1 MKLLVVGI
9 LAAALSVLLTVAVL
23 IGYHNDQQ
31 IIRWFPG
38 TGIAGKLDV
47 NGVEPTYVSIENEAT
62 GVAATVAVAA
72 DGSFIAPLDP
82 GTYRLQPAGD
92 SRSTTVV
99 VPDGHCVDLVLD
111 FRIPM
116 TVLKIPGE
124 GWPIPS

>member
-47 NGVEPTYVSIENEAT
+47 NGVEPAYVSIENERT

-72 DGSFIAPLDP
+72 DGSFIEPLHP
-82 GTYRLQPAGD
+82 GTYRHPPDAD
-92 SRSTTVV
+92 SRPSIVV
-99 VPDGHCVDLVLD
+99 VPD
-111 FRIPM
+111 
-116 TVLKIPGE
+116 
-124 GWPIPS
+124 